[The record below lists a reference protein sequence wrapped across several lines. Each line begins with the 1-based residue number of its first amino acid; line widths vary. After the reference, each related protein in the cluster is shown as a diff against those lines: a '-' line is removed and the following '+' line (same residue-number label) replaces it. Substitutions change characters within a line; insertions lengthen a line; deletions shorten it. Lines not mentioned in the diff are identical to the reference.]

1 MDFQIK
7 QEILNRSCQRIREL
21 PFSFLFS
28 QQTQKFPR
36 SFPLRVVNRFNKI
49 SARVNSFNQF
59 AADTSFQEKEVSHA
73 MFGEIHS
80 LLFSFTCKSS
90 RR

>member
-1 MDFQIK
+1 MSENK
-7 QEILNRSCQRIREL
+7 RT
-21 PFSFLFS
+21 PFFS
-28 QQTQKFPR
+28 QQAQKFPK

-59 AADTSFQEKEVSHA
+59 AADMSFQEKEVSHA

-80 LLFSFTCKSS
+80 LLHASPRADKPKTFALTKSKS
-90 RR
+90 H